1 MANALAYYD
10 TTTITAI
17 KSFIVQAPGA
27 ATIMKKKSFM
37 RLTPGGVGGSGK
49 VEKGEAD
56 YGQASVEAAVA
67 SR

>member
-1 MANALAYYD
+1 
-10 TTTITAI
+10 
-17 KSFIVQAPGA
+17 
-27 ATIMKKKSFM
+27 M

-56 YGQASVEAAVA
+56 YGQASVEATVA